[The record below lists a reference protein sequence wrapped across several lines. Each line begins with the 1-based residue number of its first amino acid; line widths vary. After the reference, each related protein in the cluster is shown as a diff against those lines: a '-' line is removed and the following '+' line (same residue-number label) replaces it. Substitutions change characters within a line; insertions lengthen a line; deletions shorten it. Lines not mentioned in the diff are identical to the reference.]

1 MPDSSPTTPHSPV
14 PLPEAA
20 EPGLLE
26 SAPETTRRK
35 FGGKKKSPVGEV
47 PPPPPPYVTE
57 VNEKLGPFRDYFARM
72 SLRNKLALILMLVL
86 FSGLILAAVITA
98 SILRVNLIA
107 QVDDDLYNT
116 YSNIAQQIL
125 NDDNSESSL
134 LPSDYYMALRDANT
148 GKWRE
153 WVTPETTSEHGSP
166 DLSAYIPKEY
176 SHYSEER
183 YQKPFTTTSL
193 TSSTQWRV
201 VVQELYYARQSE
213 PVGYIYVALPLT
225 DTWILIGQIQQILVL
240 SAVAI
245 TILGG
250 AIGIV
255 AVGRSLIPLTRI
267 EQTAARISEGDL
279 TLRVPQTPIET
290 EIGSL
295 AHSLN
300 SMLGQLELAFADR
313 ERSEQKMRQFVSDA
327 SHELRT
333 PLATIRGY
341 GELYRMGAIPDKQA
355 MDDTMR
361 RVEDSA
367 TRMASLVDDLL
378 HLARLDEGRKMR
390 SELIDLS
397 VLAVDSASDLRALDP
412 TRTVKIIRPSVPAN
426 NTNVYSSS
434 SEPLGNSLPLSD
446 QDSSA
451 TTEIVGDEDK
461 IRQVFA
467 NLIGNIARHTPEG
480 TPVEVALGTQ
490 LADSKQVVV
499 VEFRDHGPG
508 VPAEHIEKIFER
520 FYRVDSSRNRKSGG
534 SGLGL
539 AIVSAIIHAHN
550 GSINVYETEGG
561 GLTFRLTFPVAQT
574 QPDSSVGI

>member
-1 MPDSSPTTPHSPV
+1 MAQSPTPIPPNPV
-14 PLPEAA
+14 PLPQA
-20 EPGLLE
+20 EGPGLSA
-26 SAPETTRRK
+26 SAPQSVNGAAGR
-35 FGGKKKSPVGEV
+35 V
-47 PPPPPPYVTE
+47 PPPPLPTYTSE
-57 VNEKLGPFRDYFARM
+57 IEEKAGPFKAYFARM
-72 SLRNKLALILMLVL
+72 SLRNKIALILMLVL

-98 SILRVNLIA
+98 SLLRVNLIA

-116 YSNIAQQIL
+116 YSNIAQQLL
-125 NDDNSESSL
+125 NDKSQRSL
-134 LPSDYYMALRDANT
+134 LPSDYYMAYRDLDT
-148 GKWRE
+148 GEWRE
-153 WVTPETTSEHGSP
+153 WYTAETAKEHGSP
-166 DLSAYIPKEY
+166 DLSDFIPVNTANYDQAKYE
-176 SHYSEER
+176 
-183 YQKPFTTTSL
+183 KPFTTTSL
-193 TSSTQWRV
+193 TSPTQWRV
-201 VVQELYYARQSE
+201 VVQEIYYVD
-213 PVGYIYVALPLT
+213 PNVPIGYVYIALPLT
-225 DTWILIGQIQQILVL
+225 DTWILIGQIQQILVV
-240 SAVAI
+240 SAIAI
-245 TILGG
+245 TVLGG

-279 TLRVPQTPIET
+279 TLRVPQAPIET

-300 SMLGQLELAFADR
+300 SMLNQLELAFADR

-341 GELYRMGAIPDKQA
+341 GELYRMGAIPNEQA

-367 TRMASLVDDLL
+367 TRMAGLVDDLL
-378 HLARLDEGRKMR
+378 HLARLDEGRAMR
-390 SELIDLS
+390 SELIDLG

-412 TRTVKIIRPSVPAN
+412 SREVKMVRLTPSDCNDIEGSQRSEII
-426 NTNVYSSS
+426 
-434 SEPLGNSLPLSD
+434 
-446 QDSSA
+446 
-451 TTEIVGDEDK
+451 GDEDK
-461 IRQVFA
+461 VRQVFA

-480 TPVEVALGTQ
+480 SPVEVALGTETTP
-490 LADSKQVVV
+490 SGETVI

-539 AIVSAIIHAHN
+539 AIVSAIMHAH
-550 GSINVYETEGG
+550 GGTITVHQTTGG
-561 GLTFRLTFPVAQT
+561 GLTFRLALPAAPT
-574 QPDSSVGI
+574 QPDSSNIS